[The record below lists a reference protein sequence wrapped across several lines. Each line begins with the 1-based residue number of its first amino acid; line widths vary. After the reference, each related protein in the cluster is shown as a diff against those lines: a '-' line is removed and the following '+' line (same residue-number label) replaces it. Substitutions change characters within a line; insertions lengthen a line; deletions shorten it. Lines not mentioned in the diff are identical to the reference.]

1 MTFPFLKMGMKK
13 APLKV
18 YFQKCLF
25 LALPFF
31 FVILTFPGIMLH
43 FRGLALRVR
52 ENFATAFLPAIFF
65 TTRYFLIAHPEIV
78 LIPENAIPALIGNQ
92 PCTVHRLFKVW

>member
-1 MTFPFLKMGMKK
+1 MGMKK

-25 LALPFF
+25 LALLLF
-31 FVILTFPGIMLH
+31 FVILTFPGIVFH
-43 FRGLALRVR
+43 FRGLILRVR

-65 TTRYFLIAHPEIV
+65 TTRDFLITHPEIV
-78 LIPENAIPALIGNQ
+78 LIPENTIPALFGD
-92 PCTVHRLFKVW
+92 